1 MAEAMSS
8 LATTMSTGD
17 TVPDTVP
24 DTDPSSTYAAEPE
37 AWSESG
43 EDSYGEYYEPTE
55 ESYTNERGMRG
66 PSLPYEAETVAPEA
80 RPRASRRRSF
90 MPATYKLS
98 LSPPSPSCIDDEDDD
113 CGNTTDAATTNAGTS
128 RHIGTTATSGNS
140 SHGSNDTGEV
150 TVVPSAKRLQEDD
163 VNSVQTDKGPQT
175 QSKLGKEDSVAKG
188 TVVKDGGPKR
198 TIRTDH
204 TAKGRSSNGHRTK
217 GSVTKNVRTKV
228 RTASGPVD
236 KGTTSMDYTT
246 KRFPERG
253 HEPVVSPM
261 PQDHAASA
269 HSVRTSAMLL
279 CAYGNWT
286 SVDTSFP
293 EDGLCDYAFFDALYR
308 GVPRDSDVARLGRP
322 SAALRRFLAGTR
334 RYRRTQTGVATSYKG
349 LRSATKA
356 MESSRAASDIRT
368 LWKSG
373 VRHLGVLDFVPG
385 ADASEAT
392 VERLFKFLELCQK
405 LQDKVIPKTALPK
418 ASLALGITFMSINK
432 REVYASVEKHLR
444 SGWSAGDDTDPSCTI
459 TGSSVWGRTPADYQ
473 PSMMDTLYYVEKKL
487 KPLSSQLLLFIS
499 MSAAVRRYVPVGQD
513 NQAKSFAPGSRCRP
527 FDESDYAREI
537 ENFASVC
544 GDEEYVAHIVRDEA
558 HETMHSFRLTPRSAV
573 TFDSEDTIFAK
584 MCKARRMVASVP
596 FGLALFDAEFD
607 DTSNECAATNKFG
620 NFTLV
625 RAARRSIDYV
635 YGPTFTNTSQ
645 CSRAS

>member
-392 VERLFKFLELCQK
+392 VERLFKFLE
-405 LQDKVIPKTALPK
+405 
-418 ASLALGITFMSINK
+418 
-432 REVYASVEKHLR
+432 
-444 SGWSAGDDTDPSCTI
+444 
-459 TGSSVWGRTPADYQ
+459 
-473 PSMMDTLYYVEKKL
+473 MDTLYYVEKKL

>member
-1 MAEAMSS
+1 
-8 LATTMSTGD
+8 
-17 TVPDTVP
+17 
-24 DTDPSSTYAAEPE
+24 
-37 AWSESG
+37 
-43 EDSYGEYYEPTE
+43 
-55 ESYTNERGMRG
+55 MRG
-66 PSLPYEAETVAPEA
+66 PSLPYEAETVAPEV

-90 MPATYKLS
+90 VPATYKS
-98 LSPPSPSCIDDEDDD
+98 SPSPMSPSCIDDEDDD

-128 RHIGTTATSGNS
+128 GHLGTTTTSGNS
-140 SHGSNDTGEV
+140 SHGSNGTGEV

-163 VNSVQTDKGPQT
+163 VDSVQTDKAPSVTGNDTVSSNGGPQT

-204 TAKGRSSNGHRTK
+204 AAKGRSSNGHRTK
-217 GSVTKNVRTKV
+217 GSVTKNVPTKV
-228 RTASGPVD
+228 WTASGPVD
-236 KGTTSMDYTT
+236 KSTTSMDYTT
-246 KRFPERG
+246 KRFTGRG

-269 HSVRTSAMLL
+269 HSVRTSATVL

-293 EDGLCDYAFFDALYR
+293 EDGLCDYTFFDALYR
-308 GVPRDSDVARLGRP
+308 GLPRDSDVARLGRP

-444 SGWSAGDDTDPSCTI
+444 SGWSAGRHKIDLVVLRTHLSGRDDTDPSCTI
-459 TGSSVWGRTPADYQ
+459 TGSSMWGRTLADYQ

-584 MCKARRMVASVP
+584 MCRARKMVASVP

-607 DTSNECAATNKFG
+607 DTSNECATTNKFG

-645 CSRAS
+645 CTRAS